1 MDLSQELCMCIRLDD
16 CAATL
21 SCLYKSMSLFSLQ
34 FADSAT
40 GLSLKAKSHHY
51 DMYAAAEQN

>member
-1 MDLSQELCMCIRLDD
+1 MDLSQAVYVCIRQDD

-40 GLSLKAKSHHY
+40 GLSLKAKSDHY